1 MFVGVIVRRHAHME
15 CRSSW
20 PCRFRVVTSGL
31 VVDGVDGYTV
41 VEPVEQEEQDE
52 KVIAGVTIQ
61 DVLAT
66 GPRPAEVS
74 SQCRADGWVGV
85 DPHILPSLSS
95 RTLDVALA
103 VDATH
108 GAQQFGFQVVSTDS
122 DAGFFRENFLG
133 QDHVNYVGTLTA
145 GGPVAVSLRRKR
157 TLSADG
163 VSSHTYLVVAR
174 LPGPRATVRLE
185 ISEEHIPSRDNIPLP
200 SEIMA
205 VLLPTVPVKAL
216 RAARID
222 SDLPE
227 KLAMLDECH
236 VNGNHEY
243 KIGILHCRPGQTD
256 EDAMYNNTDGSD
268 ALNQFLSAIATR
280 VRLKD
285 FPGYRGGLDVKNG
298 QTGTHSYAATHAGVN
313 VMFHVSP
320 LLPFSDKDPQ
330 QVSRKRHLGNDLVCI
345 VFQEVGSEPIDPTWF
360 RSKFQKVFVVVRPVP
375 AAASESGDGDKGA
388 AAATSYRVSV
398 ARSIVVPPFGPLL
411 DVSVMSREAV
421 ASGQFR
427 EFLLATIIN
436 AENACHRSQV
446 LQVYSD
452 RVREQ
457 LLLDIATSYT
467 TELPIDG
474 NRRRKSVLRPAK
486 KKLLVGE
493 LDTG

>member
-1 MFVGVIVRRHAHME
+1 
-15 CRSSW
+15 
-20 PCRFRVVTSGL
+20 

-66 GPRPAEVS
+66 SPRPAEVS

-493 LDTG
+493 LDKG